1 MSLVAHNLH
10 ESEEKIE
17 NKKQL
22 DVQESTHTPV
32 TGIRT
37 GWQRTVY
44 FCKKDNQVYPYTFLF
59 HHNVSCHR
67 HNFLLVPN
75 KQINCFFP

>member
-32 TGIRT
+32 TGIKT

-44 FCKKDNQVYPYTFLF
+44 FCKKHLSIYFSFLF
-59 HHNVSCHR
+59 HHNVSWHR
-67 HNFLLVPN
+67 DNFYLF
-75 KQINCFFP
+75 QTSG